1 MSQGQGQGQNRK
13 TSKPTVGWPALVSG
27 RLAVGSLYAYPT
39 VERIALVKEG
49 VPSAFL
55 VVMSGS
61 MGVTRD
67 RLFQTVNIPRAT
79 ADRKIRDGRPLSTEE
94 GERVVGVARLIG
106 QVDAIVRES
115 GRANGFDAAHWL
127 ADFIEQPNAALDGR
141 PPREMLDTAEGRD
154 LVSGLIAQMQTG
166 AYA

>member
-1 MSQGQGQGQNRK
+1 MSKSSNRK
-13 TSKPTVGWPALVSG
+13 PKTARPATGWPALIEG
-27 RLAVGSLYAYPT
+27 DHAVGSLYTYPT
-39 VERIALVKEG
+39 STRIAMVKEG

-55 VVMSGS
+55 VTLSGS

-67 RLFQTVNIPRAT
+67 RLYQTVNIPRAT
-79 ADRKIRDGRPLSTEE
+79 ADRKIRDGRPLSTDE

-106 QVDAIVRES
+106 QVEAIMRES
-115 GRANGFDAAHWL
+115 GSASDFDAARWL
-127 ADFIEQPNAALDGR
+127 AQFLEEPNAALDGIV
-141 PPREMLDTAEGRD
+141 PRELLDTAEGRD